1 LRGQPVITDTLRARS
16 IFASLATLD
25 ESVFPLD
32 RAAATIALE
41 EYPELEIEACLR
53 QLDAYAA
60 HAQVLLGDD
69 RTPGRVIESLNQVLF
84 VDGGLQGNTE
94 DYYDPRNSYINEVLD
109 RKIGIPITLSVIYI
123 EVARRLGFTFQG
135 VGLPGH
141 FIVRCHGE
149 EGEILI
155 DPFGGGRVLSEA
167 NCQDLLDK
175 LFGGTVKL
183 QPAHLQPMDKK
194 AIVTRMLFNLKGIYY
209 HREDYLRALAIVER
223 ILMLNPGT
231 PSEIRDRGVL
241 YMQTSLFAAALSDLE
256 YYAANFPGADDASY
270 IDSHIKLLR
279 RIVAC
284 TN

>member
-1 LRGQPVITDTLRARS
+1 MITDTLRARNA
-16 IFASLATLD
+16 FASLVAL
-25 ESVFPLD
+25 EECVFPLD

-41 EYPELEIEACLR
+41 EYPDFEVETCLR
-53 QLDAYAA
+53 QLDLFAA
-60 HAQVLLGDD
+60 HAQLLLGDD
-69 RTPGRVIESLNQVLF
+69 RTPLKVIETLNQVLF
-84 VDGGLQGNTE
+84 VEGGLHGNTE
-94 DYYDPRNSYINEVLD
+94 DYYDPKNSYLNEVLD
-109 RKIGIPITLSVIYI
+109 RKIGIPISLSVIYI
-123 EVARRLGFTFQG
+123 EVARRLGFTLQG

-141 FIVRCHGE
+141 FIVKYQDKDT
-149 EGEILI
+149 EILV
-155 DPFGGGRVLSEA
+155 DPFGGGRTLNAE

-194 AIVTRMLFNLKGIYY
+194 AVVTRMLFNLKGIYY
-209 HREDYLRALAIVER
+209 HREDYLRALSIVER
-223 ILMLNPGT
+223 ILLLNPGT
-231 PSEIRDRGVL
+231 PSEIRDRGIL

-256 YYAANFPGADDASY
+256 YYATNFPGADDASY